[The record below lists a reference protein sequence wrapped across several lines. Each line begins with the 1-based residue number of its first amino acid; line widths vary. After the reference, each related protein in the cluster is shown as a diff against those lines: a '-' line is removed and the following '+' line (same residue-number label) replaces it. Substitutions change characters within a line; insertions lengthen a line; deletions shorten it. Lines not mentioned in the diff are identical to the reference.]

1 MTRDGNLT
9 RSYGKS
15 MDEKIVET
23 SYCDQKNINLSQGI
37 KGIFSEMIKNVKN
50 DKNIK
55 IFNNFVEG
63 SNR

>member
-1 MTRDGNLT
+1 
-9 RSYGKS
+9 
-15 MDEKIVET
+15 MDDKIGET